1 MERADLMAC
10 IEKLVAEPDLRSEN
24 EGELVESA
32 IWAAVAG
39 LTRFS
44 QMSAIERVGMF
55 VLLETIR
62 TEKH

>member
-10 IEKLVAEPDLRSEN
+10 IEKLVAEPDLRSKN

-44 QMSAIERVGMF
+44 QTLAIERVGMF

-62 TEKH
+62 TEKP